1 MKVLVFA
8 KQIPDVNSIGFDPS
22 TNRIIRENVPLQMNS
37 FDRKAVEEALR
48 IKEKYGWETAVAT
61 MGPPPSAE
69 IINLSLMMGID
80 RGFLLTDRSFGGSDT
95 LVTARILSSFVSY
108 YKPDLVLMGKYS
120 LDGETSQVPPELAKL
135 CNFSFKSSISKLE
148 IVGDV
153 CTAEQDAERSIVTY
167 ELKLP
172 AVISVSEKINR
183 ARAVKQGTPD
193 MSGKV
198 EIVDSKKLGIRI
210 SGVAESPT
218 VVAGTERIE
227 SKRRVAFLG
236 SGEKVYETAL
246 RIIKTRYAGD
256 IEKVAVTEDGGRGIA
271 LGIAVSD
278 SIVSMEIASN
288 NFQLA
293 QAEGLST
300 VIIGNIVPAE
310 LRRMPANRYVFLKES
325 ESRCIA
331 EFIAE
336 YIRKNRPKFVLYP
349 STVDGREIA
358 AFVAAELGLGLT
370 ADCVDLRIENGK
382 LIQYKPAFGG
392 GIIARIYSKTDP
404 QMATVRPGMLRRLE
418 SVSEFTVEEPDMVS
432 CNSNVKRISVVEVP
446 PQFKPLNQSRVIVA
460 VGKGIRKPDNIKDAI
475 QLADRLDASIGA
487 TRPIVDFGW
496 IPRQQQIGL
505 TGISISPDV
514 YIAIGISG
522 NDNHVVGTRYAKKII
537 AVNNDPNA
545 PIFQYADYGII
556 SDSMEFIN
564 GFLKYL
570 QTQ

>member
-556 SDSMEFIN
+556 ADSMEFIK
-564 GFLKYL
+564 GFLEYL
-570 QTQ
+570 QTH

>member
-1 MKVLVFA
+1 M
-8 KQIPDVNSIGFDPS
+8 
-22 TNRIIRENVPLQMNS
+22 
-37 FDRKAVEEALR
+37 
-48 IKEKYGWETAVAT
+48 
-61 MGPPPSAE
+61 
-69 IINLSLMMGID
+69 
-80 RGFLLTDRSFGGSDT
+80 
-95 LVTARILSSFVSY
+95 
-108 YKPDLVLMGKYS
+108 
-120 LDGETSQVPPELAKL
+120 PPELAKL

-148 IVGDV
+148 IADGV
-153 CTAEQDAERSIVTY
+153 CTVEQDAERSIVTY

-193 MSGKV
+193 MNGKV
-198 EIVDSKKLGIRI
+198 EIVDSNKLGIKI
-210 SGVAESPT
+210 SGTAESPT

-227 SKRRVAFLG
+227 SKRKVVFLG

-246 RIIKTRYAGD
+246 QIIKTHYAGD
-256 IEKVAVTEDGGRGIA
+256 IEKISVTEGAGKGIA

-278 SIVSMEIASN
+278 SIVSMEIASK

-300 VIIGNIVPAE
+300 VMIGNIEPAE
-310 LRRMPANRYVFLKES
+310 LGRMPANRYVFLKEG

-331 EFIAE
+331 QFISE
-336 YIRKNRPKFVLYP
+336 YIRKNSPKFVLYP
-349 STVDGREIA
+349 STVEGREIA

-404 QMATVRPGMLRRLE
+404 QMATVRPGMFKRLE
-418 SVSEFTVEEPDMVS
+418 SVSALTVEETDTVS
-432 CNSNVKRISVVEVP
+432 CNSHVKRISVVEVP
-446 PQFKPLNQSRVIVA
+446 PQFKPLNQSRVVVA
-460 VGKGIRKPDNIKDAI
+460 VGKGIKKPDNIKDAI
-475 QLADRLDASIGA
+475 QLAERLDASIGA

-514 YIAIGISG
+514 YVAIGISG
-522 NDNHVVGTRYAKKII
+522 HDNHVVGTRYAKKII

-556 SDSMEFIN
+556 SDSMEFIK
-564 GFLKYL
+564 GFLEYL
-570 QTQ
+570 QTH

>member
-8 KQIPDVNSIGFDPS
+8 KQIPEVNSIGFDPS
-22 TNRIIRENVPLQMNS
+22 TNRIIRENVPLQMNP

-183 ARAVKQGTPD
+183 ARAVKQGTLD

-198 EIVDSKKLGIRI
+198 EIVDSNKLGIRI

-227 SKRRVAFLG
+227 SKRKVVFLG

-246 RIIKTRYAGD
+246 QIIKTRYAGD
-256 IEKVAVTEDGGRGIA
+256 IEKVAVTEDGGKGIA

-278 SIVSMEIASN
+278 NIVSMEIASK

-300 VIIGNIVPAE
+300 VMIGNIVPAE
-310 LRRMPANRYVFLKES
+310 LRRMPANRYIFLKES

-331 EFIAE
+331 QFIAE
-336 YIRKNRPKFVLYP
+336 YIRKNSPKFVLYP

-392 GIIARIYSKTDP
+392 GIIAKIYSKTDP

-418 SVSEFTVEEPDMVS
+418 SVSEFTVEEAEMAS

-446 PQFKPLNQSRVIVA
+446 PQFKPLNQSRVVVA
-460 VGKGIRKPDNIKDAI
+460 VGKGIRKPDNIKEAI

-564 GFLKYL
+564 GFLEYL
-570 QTQ
+570 QTH

>member
-8 KQIPDVNSIGFDPS
+8 KQIPEVNSIGFDPS
-22 TNRIIRENVPLQMNS
+22 TNRIIRENVPLQINP

-95 LVTARILSSFVSY
+95 LVTARILSSFVSF

-278 SIVSMEIASN
+278 SIVSMEIASK

-556 SDSMEFIN
+556 ADSMEFIK
-564 GFLKYL
+564 GFLEYL
-570 QTQ
+570 QTH

>member
-278 SIVSMEIASN
+278 SIVSMEIASK

-300 VIIGNIVPAE
+300 VMIGNIVPAE

-556 SDSMEFIN
+556 ADSMEFIK
-564 GFLKYL
+564 GFLEYL
-570 QTQ
+570 QTH

>member
-22 TNRIIRENVPLQMNS
+22 TNRIIRENVPLQMNP

-95 LVTARILSSFVSY
+95 LVTARILSSFVSF

-183 ARAVKQGTPD
+183 ARAVKQGTLD

-198 EIVDSKKLGIRI
+198 EIVDSNKLGIRI

-227 SKRRVAFLG
+227 SKRKVVFLG

-246 RIIKTRYAGD
+246 QIIKTRYAGD
-256 IEKVAVTEDGGRGIA
+256 IEKVAVTEDGGKGIA

-278 SIVSMEIASN
+278 NIVSMEIASK

-300 VIIGNIVPAE
+300 VMIGNIVPAE
-310 LRRMPANRYVFLKES
+310 LRRMPANRYIFLKES

-331 EFIAE
+331 QFIAE
-336 YIRKNRPKFVLYP
+336 YIRKNSPKFVLYP

-392 GIIARIYSKTDP
+392 GIIAKIYSKTDP

-418 SVSEFTVEEPDMVS
+418 SVSEFTVEEAEMAS

-446 PQFKPLNQSRVIVA
+446 PQFKPLNQSRVVVA
-460 VGKGIRKPDNIKDAI
+460 VGKGIRKPDNIKEAI

-564 GFLKYL
+564 GFLEYL
-570 QTQ
+570 QTH

>member
-300 VIIGNIVPAE
+300 VMIGNIVPAE

-556 SDSMEFIN
+556 ADSMEFIK
-564 GFLKYL
+564 GFLEYL
-570 QTQ
+570 QTH

>member
-278 SIVSMEIASN
+278 SIVSMEIASK

-556 SDSMEFIN
+556 ADSMEFIK
-564 GFLKYL
+564 GFLEYL
-570 QTQ
+570 QTH

>member
-8 KQIPDVNSIGFDPS
+8 KQIPEVNSIGFDPA
-22 TNRIIRENVPLQMNS
+22 TNRIIRENVPLQMNP

-95 LVTARILSSFVSY
+95 LVTARILSSFVSF

-148 IVGDV
+148 IAGEI

-193 MSGKV
+193 MSRKV
-198 EIVDSKKLGIRI
+198 EIIDSNKLGIRI
-210 SGVAESPT
+210 SGNTESPT

-227 SKRRVAFLG
+227 SKRKVIFLE
-236 SGEKVYETAL
+236 SGEKVYEAVL
-246 RIIKTRYAGD
+246 QIIKTRYASA
-256 IEKVAVTEDGGRGIA
+256 IEKVAVTEDGVKGIA

-278 SIVSMEIASN
+278 SIVSMEIASK
-288 NFQLA
+288 NFELA

-300 VIIGNIVPAE
+300 VMIGNIEPAE
-310 LRRMPANRYVFLKES
+310 LKSMPANRYVFVKES

-331 EFIAE
+331 QFIAE
-336 YIRKNRPKFVLYP
+336 YIRKSSPKFVLYP

-370 ADCVDLRIENGK
+370 ADCVDLRIESGK

-404 QMATVRPGMLRRLE
+404 QMATVRPGMFRRLE
-418 SVSEFTVEEPDMVS
+418 SVSEFTVEETDAVA
-432 CNSNVKRISVVEVP
+432 CDSNVKRISVVEVP
-446 PQFKPLNQSRVIVA
+446 PQFKPLNQSRVVVA
-460 VGKGIRKPDNIKDAI
+460 VGKGIRKPDNIKEAI
-475 QLADRLDASIGA
+475 RLADRLDASVGA

-505 TGISISPDV
+505 TGISISPEV

-522 NDNHVVGTRYAKKII
+522 HDNHVVGTRYAKKII

>member
-8 KQIPDVNSIGFDPS
+8 KQIPEVNSIGFDPS

-183 ARAVKQGTPD
+183 ARVVKQGTPD

-300 VIIGNIVPAE
+300 VMIGNIVPAE

-556 SDSMEFIN
+556 ADSMEFIK
-564 GFLKYL
+564 GFLEYL
-570 QTQ
+570 QTH

>member
-278 SIVSMEIASN
+278 SIVSMEIASK

-300 VIIGNIVPAE
+300 VMIGNIVPAE
-310 LRRMPANRYVFLKES
+310 LRRMPANRYIFLKES

-556 SDSMEFIN
+556 SDSLEFIN